1 MGVILTT
8 ESKMSEKS
16 KLDEIARESQ
26 KIALTQSEISKQKK
40 LDFKIG
46 NLNLIRDRVL
56 NDEEGI
62 RFE

>member
-1 MGVILTT
+1 MGEILTT

-26 KIALTQSEISKQKK
+26 KIALTQLEISKQKK

>member
-1 MGVILTT
+1 MGKILTT

-26 KIALTQSEISKQKK
+26 KIALNQLEISKQKN

-46 NLNLIRDRVL
+46 NLNLIRDQVL

>member
-1 MGVILTT
+1 MGQILTT
-8 ESKMSEKS
+8 ESKISEKS

-26 KIALTQSEISKQKK
+26 KIALTQLEISKQKK

-46 NLNLIRDRVL
+46 NLNLISDRVL

>member
-1 MGVILTT
+1 
-8 ESKMSEKS
+8 MSEKS

-62 RFE
+62 KFE

>member
-1 MGVILTT
+1 MGQILTT

-16 KLDEIARESQ
+16 KLDEIARESK
-26 KIALTQSEISKQKK
+26 KIALTQLEISKQKK

>member
-1 MGVILTT
+1 MGQLLTT

-16 KLDEIARESQ
+16 KLDEIALESQ
-26 KIALTQSEISKQKK
+26 KIALNQMEISKQKK

>member
-1 MGVILTT
+1 MGEILTT

-26 KIALTQSEISKQKK
+26 KIAFNQLEISKQKK
-40 LDFKIG
+40 LYFKIG

-56 NDEEGI
+56 NDEEGV

>member
-1 MGVILTT
+1 MGEILTT

-26 KIALTQSEISKQKK
+26 KIAFNQLEISKQKK
-40 LDFKIG
+40 LYFKIG

>member
-1 MGVILTT
+1 MGEILTT

-16 KLDEIARESQ
+16 KLDEVAFESQ
-26 KIALTQSEISKQKK
+26 KIALNQMEISKQKK